1 MNKLLISSA
10 VVLAFSISAC
20 SEQKNAEQLISS
32 AYQYSQQGK
41 FANAVIDYK
50 NAVRLAPK
58 NVEARL
64 GLGKAYL
71 NQGNYVSAE
80 KELDRAVDLQASY
93 AQAATLLAQVK
104 TRLNK
109 FEEVEQ
115 LVELSEELNDNDYL
129 IILSYAGM
137 SSLANGQIT
146 KAQDYFSQATAI
158 LPNSPYSKLSQA
170 YLYYIDRGF
179 AQGIQIIDNLLTEK
193 SAFPEAFLLQGYL
206 YFALASFEEASDS
219 FSLYLDSYPLD
230 QNIRFFLVNS
240 LIKAGKFERANT
252 LTDELLAT
260 FKGSALA
267 LQYKSQIEYQ
277 AGHYIE
283 AKEYA
288 SQAVNADDSF
298 VIAHMIAGISSFQ
311 LGELEQAYDYLIS
324 LENILPTTHPINA
337 ILLSIKIKLG
347 HTDDIALSVDKLKR
361 LKNSDSDADLLQISS
376 LELLKAGDLSGAQ
389 SLLNKAAQVSPNN
402 VDLQVRQGALLLSQR
417 DLSGVKSLEHA
428 LSIDA
433 SLHDTEFAL
442 ARQYL
447 RNNEVPKAKTIA
459 NKWLKSEDHQV
470 SGNILNGLIA
480 MKLEKVDEAEKSF
493 QDALAIEPK
502 SISAIYNLAI
512 VAAFNKQM
520 AKAIDGFKE
529 VIELSPN
536 HHNAI
541 RRYTILQTRQGNS
554 ADAISFLNALHEESK
569 LSDNNIHK
577 NLVIGLAQNL
587 RISKQVP
594 AAIELLESMKTE
606 ENLSARYWS
615 VLASSYTQTRQLKK
629 ALSTYELGLEE
640 APRSY
645 ILNVGNI
652 ATLEVLQQYPQA
664 LALSKVANE
673 YFPDDNNLMTTLAYL
688 ELANN
693 NVQATKRQLKLLK
706 DKGVSN
712 HLITATTAKIAIKE
726 NEYLEAVELYSELYE
741 QIPNSNNAINL
752 ARALQF
758 SKQGDEAE
766 LVLENFLDEVVN
778 DNRVRILLAQLYVM
792 NNVNNN
798 KSAQII
804 STYLKIVKGQPNNVA
819 ALNNLAW
826 QQYQSND
833 IKNAQLNIEKAFA
846 LAPDNVNILESYGVI
861 LVANKHYE
869 KAISVLSDLENKGSM
884 DVSAKVSLAEAH
896 IAVNQYKQAKMIL
909 SSLDVHDSKLS
920 IKITKLKQEVAQY

>member
-1 MNKLLISSA
+1 MNKLLITSA
-10 VVLAFSISAC
+10 VALAFSISAC
-20 SEQKNAEQLISS
+20 SEQKTAEQLISS

-41 FANAVIDYK
+41 FSNAIIDYK

-71 NQGNYVSAE
+71 NQGNYISAE
-80 KELDRAVDLQASY
+80 KELDRAVDLEASY
-93 AQAATLLAQVK
+93 TQAAILLAQVK

-115 LVELSEELNDNDYL
+115 LVELSEELNDNEYL
-129 IILSYAGM
+129 TVLSYAGM
-137 SSLANGQIT
+137 ASLANGQKT

-158 LPNSPYSKLSQA
+158 LPDSPYSKLSQA
-170 YLYYIDRGF
+170 YLYYIDRDF
-179 AQGIQIIDNLLTEK
+179 VQGIQIIDNLLTEQ
-193 SAFPEAFLLQGYL
+193 SAFSEASLLQGYL
-206 YFALASFEEASDS
+206 YFALASFEQASNS

-252 LTDELLAT
+252 LTDELLST
-260 FKGSALA
+260 FKDSPLA

-277 AGHYIE
+277 AGNYIE
-283 AKEYA
+283 AKGYA
-288 SQAVNADDSF
+288 SQAVSYDDSF
-298 VIAHMIAGISSFQ
+298 VIANMIAGISSYQ

-324 LENILPTTHPINA
+324 LENILPTTHPVNA

-361 LKNSDSDADLLQISS
+361 LKNSESDSDLLQISS
-376 LELLKAGDLSGAQ
+376 LELMKAGDLSGAQ

-402 VDLQVRQGALLLSQR
+402 VSLQVRQGALLLSQR
-417 DLSGVKSLEHA
+417 DLSGVKSLENA

-447 RNNEVPKAKTIA
+447 RDNEVPKAQVIA
-459 NKWLKSEDHQV
+459 NKWLTSKNYQA
-470 SGNILNGLIA
+470 SGNILSGLIA
-480 MKLEKVDEAEKSF
+480 MKLEKVDEAKQYF
-493 QDALAIEPK
+493 QQALALDPK

-512 VAAFNKQM
+512 VAAFKKE
-520 AKAIDGFKE
+520 AVKAIAGFKE

-541 RRYTILQTRQGNS
+541 RRYTILQTRQENS

-569 LSDNNIHK
+569 LNGNNIHK

-587 RISKQVP
+587 RITNQAP
-594 AAIELLESMKTE
+594 AAIELLESIKTE
-606 ENLSARYWS
+606 KNLSARYWS
-615 VLASSYTQTRQLKK
+615 VLASSYTQTRQFSQ
-629 ALSTYELGLEE
+629 AQSTYELGLKQ

-645 ILNVGNI
+645 ILHVGNI

-664 LALSKVANE
+664 LALTKVANE
-673 YFPDDNNLMTTLAYL
+673 YFPDDNNVMTTLAYL
-688 ELANN
+688 ELTNN
-693 NVQATKRQLKLLK
+693 NIQATKRQLSVLK

-712 HLITATTAKIAIKE
+712 RVITATTAKVAIKE
-726 NEYLEAVELYSELYE
+726 KKYPLAIELYGELYE
-741 QIPNSNNAINL
+741 QVANSNNAINL

-758 SKQGDEAE
+758 SKQGGKAE
-766 LVLENFLDEVVN
+766 LVLENYLLKVVN
-778 DNRVRILLAQLYVM
+778 DNRVRMLLAELYGM
-792 NNVNNN
+792 NNVDNN

-804 STYLKIVKGQPNNVA
+804 STYLQIIDGQPNNVA

-826 QQYQSND
+826 HQYQSND
-833 IKNAQLNIEKAFA
+833 IKNAQLNIEKA
-846 LAPDNVNILESYGVI
+846 LVLTPDNADILESYGVI
-861 LVANKHYE
+861 LVANKYYE
-869 KAISVLSDLENKGSM
+869 QAIEVLSSVINKGSV
-884 DVSAKVSLAEAH
+884 DVSAKVSLAEAY
-896 IAVNQYKQAKMIL
+896 IAIKQNGQAKMIL
-909 SSLDVHDSKLS
+909 SGLTSNDRQLS
-920 IKITKLKQEVAQY
+920 GKIAKLKQEVN